1 MKKHLDIVDFL
12 RGFSIFTI
20 VLMHLLQS
28 YQIPNILYKIFS
40 FGGAGVHVFIL
51 CSGFGLYLSYL
62 YKPLEYKDFLK
73 RRFTKVY
80 LPYIIVIFISAL
92 IPFYNTS
99 EDKWFQLLSHVFLFK
114 MFDETLESSYGG
126 QMWFVSTIIQF
137 YVFWPLIVRLFKCK
151 YSMIISLLISIL
163 WATVVG
169 LTDHAEQ
176 RIWNS
181 FFLQYLWEFIL
192 GMHLAKLY
200 YNAPQKITVP
210 SFKILIPVCV
220 VAMALTFIMA
230 LKGGFFKLYND
241 IPSLAGYLFLSLIL
255 YKVSIKWVN
264 KYFIYTN
271 KISYEWYL
279 IHILIFACCKH
290 FLRELIPVYV
300 IIPVQLIS
308 SYFFAYCYEKLLK
321 TIRVK

>member
-20 VLMHLLQS
+20 VLMHLFQS
-28 YQIPNILYKIFS
+28 YPMPNILYKIFS

-62 YKPLEYKDFLK
+62 YKPLKYKDFLK

-80 LPYIIVIFISAL
+80 IPYIIVILASAL

-137 YVFWPLIVRLFKCK
+137 YVLWPIILKLFKNK
-151 YSMIISLLISIL
+151 YSFVISLFISLL
-163 WATVVG
+163 WATFVG
-169 LTDHAEQ
+169 ITGHAEQ

-200 YNAPQKITVP
+200 YKAPEKIAVP
-210 SFKILIPVCV
+210 SFKILIPICV
-220 VAMALTFIMA
+220 IAMITTLAMALN
-230 LKGGFFKLYND
+230 GGILKLYND
-241 IPSLAGYLFLSLIL
+241 IPSLIGYLFLSLIV
-255 YKVSIKWVN
+255 YKLSIKWIN

-279 IHILIFACCKH
+279 VHVLIFVCCNYILK
-290 FLRELIPVYV
+290 ELMPIYV
-300 IIPVQLIS
+300 IIPIQLIS
-308 SYFFAYCYEKLLK
+308 SYLFAFCYDKLLK
-321 TIRVK
+321 STKIK

>member
-20 VLMHLLQS
+20 VLMHLFQS
-28 YQIPNILYKIFS
+28 YQIPNFLYKIFS

-62 YKPLEYKDFLK
+62 YKPLKYKDFLK

-80 LPYIIVIFISAL
+80 LPYIIVIFVSAL

-137 YVFWPLIVRLFKCK
+137 YVFWPLILRLFRNK
-151 YSMIISLLISIL
+151 YSMIISLFISLL
-163 WATVVG
+163 WATLVG
-169 LTDHAEQ
+169 ITEHAEQ

-200 YNAPQKITVP
+200 YKTPEKIIIP
-210 SFKILIPVCV
+210 SFKTLIPVCV
-220 VAMALTFIMA
+220 VTMTITLIMA
-230 LKGGFFKLYND
+230 LKGGFLKLYND
-241 IPSLAGYLFLSLIL
+241 IPSLAGYLFLSLIV
-255 YKVSIKWVN
+255 YKISIKYIN

-279 IHILIFACCKH
+279 THILIFTCCKYI
-290 FLRELIPVYV
+290 FNGLMPIFV
-300 IIPVQLIS
+300 IIPVQLIF
-308 SYFFAYCYEKLLK
+308 SYLFAYCYEKLLIL
-321 TIRVK
+321 IRVK

>member
-20 VLMHLLQS
+20 VLMHLLQG
-28 YQIPNILYKIFS
+28 YQMPNILYKIFS

-62 YKPLEYKDFLK
+62 YKPLGYKDFLK

-169 LTDHAEQ
+169 LTGHAEQ

-255 YKVSIKWVN
+255 YKVSH
-264 KYFIYTN
+264 Y
-271 KISYEWYL
+271 
-279 IHILIFACCKH
+279 C
-290 FLRELIPVYV
+290 PVKV
-300 IIPVQLIS
+300 D
-308 SYFFAYCYEKLLK
+308 K
-321 TIRVK
+321 